1 MECIFCVA
9 YKLPCVIYIFVC
21 ISWQGWKNVN
31 HEKKDLVSQ
40 NFLKMSSMERLEI
53 NLMKFDLN

>member
-1 MECIFCVA
+1 M
-9 YKLPCVIYIFVC
+9 
-21 ISWQGWKNVN
+21 N